1 MTERTGHNMDPA
13 DSDPVRKALQAQ
25 DRRLSK
31 LDEQLGA
38 LHLHLEGLS
47 RHQDNMMRQVAS
59 QFELL
64 MKRIQEKEPVC
75 TTPNTATVPTFP
87 CEAVTIQ
94 PPATS
99 AAVCP
104 QLSRPE
110 RFSGDSGNIKPF
122 ITQCELHFE
131 LQAAAFPTERA
142 KIAFVISHLT
152 GRAEAWATAEWSRN
166 SAACHS
172 WAFFVKTME
181 QIFEFSTP
189 DREAARSLVTLQQ
202 GKRRV
207 SDYAIEFCILAAESQ
222 WNNQALLDA
231 FFQGLSPAVK
241 DHLVPLDLPTDL
253 DTLIAL
259 AVKIDKR
266 LLDRELDGARRRAAS
281 PRTWRMSLG
290 DQPNQGRSPVS
301 GLNPLASVPTDEP
314 MQLGRFRLSPEERQR
329 RLREGR
335 CFYCGQLGH
344 SVSNCHV
351 KVAGAGSKGTGEVC
365 YALRNVGKDNTAW
378 QLRARRLIGSKA
390 IFPVGPRE
398 DFDWPIACLE
408 MEELIA
414 CWTRVAQVVAKEHQ
428 ANVVDP
434 EGVGQQRRALEDGPA
449 AEGQEDNRAAV
460 IEPGRVEVQEEAYD
474 VEEGVVFEEMGG
486 VLHPVVGEDQLVELR
501 EVLEERLEDNP
512 EEVLEEDGD
521 RPVLFEGQDDA
532 PDHLQDLAHL
542 GFQGNRGH
550 LEIQHQP
557 NRSQSPP
564 PALECL
570 TLLSGHIAEINS
582 VLLVGGGGDVC
593 ATGSRDRD
601 VKLWNLQADSSN
613 MLMHT
618 LVGQGHFNTH
628 QGWVWCLASQ
638 GHLLA
643 SGGFDRT
650 VRLWDLQAC
659 GAERGVIRT
668 EAAVICLS
676 CLPDVLLAGTF
687 NEKVQMYDPRAAVPL
702 VKSLTHHTNSVLCLA
717 ADDKYIISASKD
729 NTVVVHD
736 RRADR
741 RLYKV
746 RVHIP
751 CGPPKTLCT
760 LRHQD
765 GVSGLSVEAGVLAVA
780 SGDMCV
786 KIWRLR
792 KSET

>member
-1 MTERTGHNMDPA
+1 MD
-13 DSDPVRKALQAQ
+13 DVRMNKA
-25 DRRLSK
+25 
-31 LDEQLGA
+31 
-38 LHLHLEGLS
+38 
-47 RHQDNMMRQVAS
+47 
-59 QFELL
+59 
-64 MKRIQEKEPVC
+64 
-75 TTPNTATVPTFP
+75 
-87 CEAVTIQ
+87 
-94 PPATS
+94 S
-99 AAVCP
+99 AAGKDGEQSEASSPEFQSPPDVAP
-104 QLSRPE
+104 SPETSGLLSLPWE
-110 RFSGDSGNIKPF
+110 MV
-122 ITQCELHFE
+122 TH
-131 LQAAAFPTERA
+131 
-142 KIAFVISHLT
+142 IASHLPAHCVIS
-152 GRAEAWATAEWSRN
+152 
-166 SAACHS
+166 
-172 WAFFVKTME
+172 V
-181 QIFEFSTP
+181 
-189 DREAARSLVTLQQ
+189 
-202 GKRRV
+202 
-207 SDYAIEFCILAAESQ
+207 
-222 WNNQALLDA
+222 
-231 FFQGLSPAVK
+231 
-241 DHLVPLDLPTDL
+241 LP
-253 DTLIAL
+253 
-259 AVKIDKR
+259 K
-266 LLDRELDGARRRAAS
+266 
-281 PRTWRMSLG
+281 
-290 DQPNQGRSPVS
+290 
-301 GLNPLASVPTDEP
+301 
-314 MQLGRFRLSPEERQR
+314 
-329 RLREGR
+329 
-335 CFYCGQLGH
+335 
-344 SVSNCHV
+344 
-351 KVAGAGSKGTGEVC
+351 VC

-414 CWTRVAQVVAKEHQ
+414 CWTGVAQVVAKEHQ

-460 IEPGRVEVQEEAYD
+460 IEPERVEVQEEAYD
-474 VEEGVVFEEMGG
+474 VEEGLAFEEMGG
-486 VLHPVVGEDQLVELR
+486 ELHPVVGEDQLVELR

-550 LEIQHQP
+550 VEIQHQP
-557 NRSQSPP
+557 TRSQSPP

-582 VLLVGGGGDVC
+582 VLLVGGDGDVC

-618 LVGQGHFNTH
+618 LVGQGHFNSH

-687 NEKVQMYDPRAAVPL
+687 NEKVQMYDPRASVPL

-746 RVHIP
+746 RLRSYLRSMSYGDNEVHIP